1 MPLSF
6 FNTKF
11 NAMTLQEFYQRIVSI
26 KYRTAYKKA
35 LAYFDNV
42 KSQRLYLKDALE
54 KDITYVDVK
63 VVYNFLNNY
72 SWELINDRIII
83 HFPEIVMD
91 KGHVVRDLYFGFN
104 PVYINDF
111 VAARSTYTLAE
122 YNSRY
127 CHSHISFSSA
137 IDFHS
142 QICFGDTSF
151 KRCNIFTEDVIGFL
165 LYLDV
170 YLKHEYDKNPYNRIV
185 SIYTV
190 SNNFYGNIKVN
201 LGLFNYQIKQINGRN
216 SIVPIFTPEAEKSF
230 KDHPIF
236 FAKYDGINEFDIDD
250 TTISRIKVY
259 ENQSLILDYKE
270 FVFNNQRVKL
280 KIINN
285 ATEIKFKE
293 SAKQYLIEKITQIAT
308 DYYTTFLET
317 HSEDI
322 ERSGNQFLVRLQE
335 NQ

>member
-1 MPLSF
+1 
-6 FNTKF
+6 
-11 NAMTLQEFYQRIVSI
+11 MTLQEFYQRIVSI
-26 KYRTAYKKA
+26 KYRTAYRQA
-35 LAYFDNV
+35 LSFFDSV
-42 KSQRLYLKDALE
+42 KNQRAYLKDALE

-104 PVYINDF
+104 PVCIDDF

-127 CHSHISFSSA
+127 CHSHISFSNPTE
-137 IDFHS
+137 FHS
-142 QICFGDTSF
+142 GICFGDTSF

-170 YLKHEYDKNPYNRIV
+170 YLKHEYDSNPYNRI
-185 SIYTV
+185 SAIYTI
-190 SNNFYGNIKVN
+190 NKDFYNGIKAN
-201 LGLFNYQIKQINGRN
+201 LGLFNYQIKQVNGRN
-216 SIVPIFTPEAEKSF
+216 SIVPVFTPEAEESF
-230 KDHPIF
+230 KGYPNF
-236 FAKYDGINEFDIDD
+236 FARYDGINEFDIDNS
-250 TTISRIKVY
+250 TINRINNY
-259 ENQSLILDYKE
+259 ENEPLRLDSKE

-285 ATEIKFKE
+285 ATEVKFKE
-293 SAKQYLIEKITQIAT
+293 SAKQYLIEKITPIAT
-308 DYYTTFLET
+308 DYYTAFLET
-317 HSEDI
+317 NSEDI